1 MNGKEIPYAYVLLAG
16 TILSMFLVHEW
27 STYQEIVL
35 TFSLAFFALSHFDA
49 YDKAAG
55 IFRNS
60 LREHSAVQ

>member
-35 TFSLAFFALSHFDA
+35 TFHWHFCSVAFDA
-49 YDKAAG
+49 YDKTAG